1 MQRLEQ
7 LNSSQRQ
14 AVTDNGRHLCIVAG
28 PGTGKTHTLTHRIWY
43 QLLSLP
49 PEQGILALTFTHK
62 AAEEMR
68 DRLASFP
75 DSAGLGRITVGTF
88 HHFCLGVLRR
98 YGRRIGL
105 PEAFRIILPDEMMD
119 VLKSIW
125 PRLSLRDLKKRKD
138 DISTLKNRESLEMQ
152 PGFLSVYQEALRACG
167 RLDFDDLLME
177 TIRLWKAD
185 PAVLRDYQRHFP
197 RICVDEYQDINAL
210 QYHFLKCL
218 IGPENLLTVIGD
230 PQQAIYGFRGGD
242 VNLFHRVALD
252 FPGVEVMRL
261 TDNYRCAPNLLTACG
276 QVIRKGAGMAVAE
289 LTARIYREGR
299 LIVHDLATDRAEA
312 EYVVHQMERLIGG
325 TSFFSHDSGRVAADS
340 PGGYGF
346 GDMAV
351 LYRLNSQRL
360 VLQEALDRSGIPYQ
374 VSGNQPLIAQPLMGR
389 LHRFLRAAVLGGR
402 DDDSGDDDLIQ
413 PVDGAAVKDR
423 ISKEGFLKALP
434 GLEDLSFLRRMIRQ
448 EKTFLVNWQRLIRYS
463 RLFSDP
469 LDFFDY
475 WELQREI
482 DGGGRCEAVSLMT
495 LHAAK
500 GLEFPVVFIVGC
512 EQQLIPLEISGMTS
526 DLQEERRLFYVG
538 MTRAK
543 ERLYLL
549 RARKRRLYGRVSMP
563 QPSVFLTD
571 IEEALKVYEQQMSPV
586 RRRKTEEQMQL
597 FG

>member
-1 MQRLEQ
+1 
-7 LNSSQRQ
+7 
-14 AVTDNGRHLCIVAG
+14 
-28 PGTGKTHTLTHRIWY
+28 
-43 QLLSLP
+43 
-49 PEQGILALTFTHK
+49 
-62 AAEEMR
+62 
-68 DRLASFP
+68 
-75 DSAGLGRITVGTF
+75 
-88 HHFCLGVLRR
+88 
-98 YGRRIGL
+98 
-105 PEAFRIILPDEMMD
+105 
-119 VLKSIW
+119 
-125 PRLSLRDLKKRKD
+125 
-138 DISTLKNRESLEMQ
+138 
-152 PGFLSVYQEALRACG
+152 
-167 RLDFDDLLME
+167 
-177 TIRLWKAD
+177 
-185 PAVLRDYQRHFP
+185 
-197 RICVDEYQDINAL
+197 
-210 QYHFLKCL
+210 
-218 IGPENLLTVIGD
+218 
-230 PQQAIYGFRGGD
+230 
-242 VNLFHRVALD
+242 
-252 FPGVEVMRL
+252 
-261 TDNYRCAPNLLTACG
+261 
-276 QVIRKGAGMAVAE
+276 
-289 LTARIYREGR
+289 
-299 LIVHDLATDRAEA
+299 
-312 EYVVHQMERLIGG
+312 
-325 TSFFSHDSGRVAADS
+325 
-340 PGGYGF
+340 
-346 GDMAV
+346 
-351 LYRLNSQRL
+351 
-360 VLQEALDRSGIPYQ
+360 
-374 VSGNQPLIAQPLMGR
+374 
-389 LHRFLRAAVLGGR
+389 LGGR